1 MALRGL
7 LTTSTK
13 QNAPCVD
20 FCNDNHIYKVMGDN
34 ENHETLDHLLLRGS
48 LMDEKKDFVLVTVSG
63 QDQPGIIAVFSR
75 ILVDNNV
82 EIVDI
87 EQASLQD
94 FLGLS
99 FLLDMSGA
107 RQSKDSVLKDL
118 LFEANRLHLTLNF
131 RIFSEKEVRGRNNKN
146 LFVLTY
152 FGDTRALAEMTNILG
167 DENANIETIT
177 NLTRHCA
184 SCVEL
189 TMSVNRVGSLRRL
202 KERVIAKS
210 HELNIDLA
218 LQNMEAYRKNKRL
231 VFFDMDSTLIDME
244 IIDEMARRAGVWKEV
259 SRITEK
265 ARRGDL
271 DFEDALIQQV
281 ALLKGLTVNEM
292 ETIRN
297 EMKLSE
303 GAEELVMTLKR
314 LGFKLVLVSG
324 GFHYFAD
331 SLKEKLGLDYVFANQ
346 LEIKNETLTGRVL
359 GKIVDNAEKAKIVN
373 LVSSE
378 EGILL
383 DQTVAI
389 GDGANDILML
399 GQAGLGIAYNAKRE
413 LERAAN
419 MSLGRTRLK
428 NILYILGITEEDMGS
443 WSLCDRPV

>member
-1 MALRGL
+1 
-7 LTTSTK
+7 
-13 QNAPCVD
+13 
-20 FCNDNHIYKVMGDN
+20 
-34 ENHETLDHLLLRGS
+34 
-48 LMDEKKDFVLVTVSG
+48 MDEKKDFVMVTVSG
-63 QDQPGIIAVFSR
+63 PDQPGITAAFSK
-75 ILVDNNV
+75 ILVDNHV

-107 RQSKDSVLKDL
+107 KQSKDSVLKDL
-118 LFEANRLHLTLNF
+118 LFEATRFHLTLNF
-131 RIFSEKEVRGRNNKN
+131 RLFSDKEVKARNNKN

-152 FGDTRALAEMTNILG
+152 FGDTRALAEISNILG
-167 DENANIETIT
+167 EENANIEMIT
-177 NLTRHCA
+177 NLTRDCA

-189 TMSVNRVGSLRRL
+189 TINVNGVQSLSRL
-202 KERVIAKS
+202 KERVIFKS

-218 LQNMEAYRKNKRL
+218 LQKMEAYRKNKRL

-244 IIDEMARRAGVWKEV
+244 IIDEMARRAGVLKEV

-271 DFEDALIQQV
+271 DFEEALTQRV
-281 ALLKGLTVNEM
+281 ALLKGLNVDALEN
-292 ETIRN
+292 IRN
-297 EMKLSE
+297 EMTLSE

-314 LGFKLVLVSG
+314 LGYKLGVVSG
-324 GFHYFAD
+324 GFLYFAD
-331 SLKEKLGLDYVFANQ
+331 FLKEKLGLDFAFANQ
-346 LEIKNETLTGRVL
+346 LEIKNGILTGRIL
-359 GKIVDNAEKAKIVN
+359 GKVVDNAYKAKIVHM
-373 LVSSE
+373 VSGE
-378 EGILL
+378 EGVLL

-399 GQAGLGIAYNAKRE
+399 GQAGLGIAYNAKER

-419 MSLGRTRLK
+419 MSLRRARLK
-428 NILYILGITEEDMGS
+428 NILYILGITEEEMGS